1 MQVKSFAIWAN
12 AEKKQVP
19 ALVQSTIKWANDNN
33 LEVYLADRLKSIDV
47 GSEVSYFSSQN
58 PPEVDF
64 LLCFG
69 GDGTLI
75 SGVRIFSDP
84 SVPVLGVHLGGLGFL
99 AQITPEVLIDKLES
113 VKNNEFKIQDRLV
126 LSAKISGNED
136 SLPDVEDEEEVEE
149 EERPTGKKGG
159 LGGEHDDIDGARE
172 SVTEHN
178 AHNNEDQFID
188 ENAVIRTYFNFND
201 RVDELDKVL
210 YSYKTVLKDWK
221 DWENLELDED
231 NYRYKYETRA
241 REMYNEKSELVR
253 DYIRNKNKKIIS
265 HMAREFEMRQTAM
278 RSLKARTGKSGDLDM
293 NKLAKYQIV
302 DDIFKQV
309 TYLPDGKNHGVNV
322 MLDWSGS
329 ICNEVRDLLEQS
341 IILAEFCRLVQI
353 PYRVYL
359 FSDHITEDAGAD
371 DYSWRSSSGRLIEML
386 SNEQSGR
393 EHQQALKI
401 LSAIYFNF
409 WKESVNIW

>member
-136 SLPDVEDEEEVEE
+136 SYYAVNDFVVQNETSFRVTSLSLFIDNQHVSDYKSDGIIISTPTGSTAYSLSSGGPIVQPDVFSIVVTPIAPHSLTSRPLVLPSNVEVEFKFSE
-149 EERPTGKKGG
+149 ESENDLKLIADGQNIINFTKGSTVK
-159 LGGEHDDIDGARE
+159 LSQANHHLKFI
-172 SVTEHN
+172 TF
-178 AHNNEDQFID
+178 ED
-188 ENAVIRTYFNFND
+188 Y
-201 RVDELDKVL
+201 
-210 YSYKTVLKDWK
+210 
-221 DWENLELDED
+221 
-231 NYRYKYETRA
+231 NYYET
-241 REMYNEKSELVR
+241 L
-253 DYIRNKNKKIIS
+253 KNKMIW
-265 HMAREFEMRQTAM
+265 
-278 RSLKARTGKSGDLDM
+278 GKR
-293 NKLAKYQIV
+293 
-302 DDIFKQV
+302 
-309 TYLPDGKNHGVNV
+309 
-322 MLDWSGS
+322 GS
-329 ICNEVRDLLEQS
+329 
-341 IILAEFCRLVQI
+341 
-353 PYRVYL
+353 
-359 FSDHITEDAGAD
+359 
-371 DYSWRSSSGRLIEML
+371 
-386 SNEQSGR
+386 
-393 EHQQALKI
+393 
-401 LSAIYFNF
+401 
-409 WKESVNIW
+409 